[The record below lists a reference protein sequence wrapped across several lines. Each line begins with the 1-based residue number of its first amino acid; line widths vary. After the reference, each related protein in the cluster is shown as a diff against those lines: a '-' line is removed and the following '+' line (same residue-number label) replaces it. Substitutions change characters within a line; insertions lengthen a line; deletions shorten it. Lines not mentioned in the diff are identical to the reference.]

1 MPKPLSMLLFGLLL
15 ISFTPHA
22 LADKYHGEF
31 CWQVFSDSN
40 ETLWKY
46 KFGIYEKEG
55 GHFTLY
61 GSIDYG
67 PNGLSASHGNAIF
80 IGDTIKLTIVS
91 TDHEEGDH
99 VWSETFAAKLDK
111 STLNGTWNALSLENN
126 DKDSGEDVF
135 GYRDRGTINSIACQ

>member
-15 ISFTPHA
+15 ILFTPHA

-80 IGDTIKLTIVS
+80 IGDTIKLGQMEIVY
-91 TDHEEGDH
+91 GD
-99 VWSETFAAKLDK
+99 EFARG
-111 STLNGTWNALSLENN
+111 LNFLWQRF
-126 DKDSGEDVF
+126 DCD
-135 GYRDRGTINSIACQ
+135 